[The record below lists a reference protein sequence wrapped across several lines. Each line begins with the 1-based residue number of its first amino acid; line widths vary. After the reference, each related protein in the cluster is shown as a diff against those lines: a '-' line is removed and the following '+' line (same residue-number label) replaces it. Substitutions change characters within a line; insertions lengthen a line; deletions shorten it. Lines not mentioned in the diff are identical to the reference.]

1 MYTLP
6 RKAKSLREFERKMEV
21 INNHL
26 SSVMSSRYS
35 STVLLLMVFLL
46 CGSCYKPS
54 SATSD
59 AWDMTTQQQDSISFH
74 TTHHYSQNYN
84 FVVRGDSL
92 LLARLQ
98 PDGLPIDSVVVY
110 KGDNL
115 VVADFMTIPSDTI
128 DSVWVKVARDQQ
140 TQGWLRE
147 SELLPAVS
155 PDDPISWFIDLFDNV
170 HLLIFL
176 AFTVVVAAAYGLRRL
191 MKRRARIVHF
201 NDIPSLYPTLLCL
214 LVASSATLYSS
225 IQMFA
230 PESWRHFYYHPTLNP
245 LALPLYLGI
254 FISSVWLMLVV
265 ALAALDDIRRQLYR
279 GEAVLYACSMVAVC
293 AVCYVVFSLSTLYFV
308 GYPLLIAYIIVALR
322 HYFRHVH
329 GRYLC
334 GRCGE
339 TMPHKGQCPHC
350 GAINE

>member
-1 MYTLP
+1 M
-6 RKAKSLREFERKMEV
+6 
-21 INNHL
+21 
-26 SSVMSSRYS
+26 
-35 STVLLLMVFLL
+35 VLLL

-59 AWDMTTQQQDSISFH
+59 AWDLSRQQQDSISFH
-74 TTHHYSQNYN
+74 SCHHYSQNYN

-92 LLARLQ
+92 RLSRRQ
-98 PDGLPIDSVVVY
+98 PFEQSSDSVMVY
-110 KGDNL
+110 RRDHL
-115 VVADFMTIPSDTI
+115 VVADFITMPSDSI

-155 PDDPISWFIDLFDNV
+155 PDDPISWFIDLFDDV

-176 AFTVVVAAAYGLRRL
+176 AFTVLVAAAYGLRHL

-201 NDIPSLYPTLLCL
+201 NDIPSFYPTLLCL

-225 IQMFA
+225 IQVFA

-245 LALPLYLGI
+245 FTLPLHLSI
-254 FISSVWLMLVV
+254 FISSVWLMLIVT
-265 ALAALDDIRRQLYR
+265 LAALDDIRRLLYR
-279 GEAVLYACSMVAVC
+279 GEAVIYACSMIAVC
-293 AVCYVVFSLSTLYFV
+293 AMAYIVFSLTTLYYV
-308 GYPLLIAYIIVALR
+308 GYPLLAAYYAYALR
-322 HYFRHVH
+322 RYFGHIR
-329 GRYLC
+329 GRYIC

-339 TMPHKGQCPHC
+339 TIARKGRCPHC